1 MHPLLGKALLRLG
14 LWFAYCSLFTWIFT
28 LIERKDE
35 PAHQRKKRMLS
46 DLRTEI
52 NMKYNMTDNDF
63 ETFVAS
69 AVTAVLAG
77 DQLDWTFLNSGEFV
91 FAALTTVGK

>member
-1 MHPLLGKALLRLG
+1 MHPLLGKALQRLG
-14 LWFAYCSLFTWIFT
+14 ICFGYCLIFAWIFT

-35 PAHQRKKRMLS
+35 TAHQRKERMLS
-46 DLRTEI
+46 DLQTEI

-63 ETFVAS
+63 QTFVLRA
-69 AVTAVLAG
+69 AKAVLTG
-77 DQLDWTFLNSGEFV
+77 DQLDWTLLNSGEFA